1 MNKRK
6 KGLCQLLACVMVL
19 VMLVSLSP
27 VNVQA
32 ASKVKINKTKTT
44 MYVGTPKTLKITG
57 TTKKVTWKSSNK
69 KIATVSAKGKVTPK
83 KAGTV
88 VITAKVSGKKYKCKV
103 TVKKPCLSATKK
115 TVKAGSTY
123 KLVLHGSKVKKCSST
138 NKSIVTVKKNGK
150 NAVTVKAVKT
160 GNVKIKVQGTNGKS
174 YVCNIKATCSHKWK
188 EVKKWHKPVT
198 HKETKKVLVK
208 DAWDEDVTTKEMHWF
223 CGGCGMD
230 FTAAGYT
237 QDGDYITIHTSSCQG
252 GCSYYFYPVSVT
264 KTVHHDATYK
274 DQEVTVTDKE
284 GYWEVTGYK
293 CSLCG
298 VTKKAH
304 QHNWVAVEHEAK
316 VKPAWTET
324 IHTTETHVVCKKC
337 GYDFTAAGYGDEYE
351 FIAAHCID
359 VCDGSNYGTKRVDVT
374 KTIDHPEE
382 IIEAAYTSYKCPTCG
397 ATKR

>member
-6 KGLCQLLACVMVL
+6 KGLCRLLACMMVL
-19 VMLVSLSP
+19 VMMISLSP

-44 MYVGTPKTLKITG
+44 MYVGTPKTLKVTG

-69 KIATVSAKGKVTPK
+69 KIATVSAKGKVTPR

-88 VITAKVSGKKYKCKV
+88 VITAKVSGKNYKCKV
-103 TVKKPCLSATKK
+103 TVKKPYLSATKK

-123 KLVLHGSKVKKCSST
+123 KLVLHGANVKKCSST
-138 NKSIVTVKKNGK
+138 NKSIATVKKNGK
-150 NAVTVKAVKT
+150 NAVTVKAGKT
-160 GNVKIKVQGTNGKS
+160 GNVKIKVKGTNGKS
-174 YVCNIKATCSHKWK
+174 YVCNIKVTCSHKWK

-208 DAWDEDVTTKEMHWF
+208 DAWDEEVTTKEMHAF
-223 CGGCGMD
+223 CSGCEED
-230 FTAAGYT
+230 LT
-237 QDGDYITIHTSSCQG
+237 DKSDEYIVTHILECQG
-252 GCSYYFYPVSVT
+252 GTSYYSYPVSVT

-298 VTKKAH
+298 ATKKEH
-304 QHNWVAVEHEAK
+304 EHNWVAVKHEAK

-324 IHTTETHVVCKKC
+324 VYTTETHIVCKKC
-337 GYDFTAAGYGDEYE
+337 GYDFTATGHGDDYD
-351 FIAAHCID
+351 FITEHCLD
-359 VCDGSNYGTKRVDVT
+359 VCDGSNYGTKKVDVP
-374 KTIDHPEE
+374 KTINHPEE
-382 IIEAAYTSYKCPTCG
+382 IIEAAYTSYKCSTCG
-397 ATKR
+397 AIQKNK

>member
-88 VITAKVSGKKYKCKV
+88 VITAKVSGKNYKCKV

-123 KLVLHGSKVKKCSST
+123 KLVLHGTNVKKCSST
-138 NKSIVTVKKNGK
+138 NKSIATVKKSGK

-160 GNVKIKVQGTNGKS
+160 GNVKIEVQGTNGKS
-174 YVCNIKATCSHKWK
+174 YLCNVKIKCAKHTWK
-188 EVKKWHKPVT
+188 DVTKHHDAVT
-198 HKETKKVLVK
+198 HKESVKIK
-208 DAWDEDVTTKEMHWF
+208 DAWDEEVTDTVRHWF
-223 CGGCGMD
+223 CGGCNMD
-230 FTAAGYT
+230 FTAAGFSI
-237 QDGDYITIHTSSCQG
+237 DAITIHVLECQG
-252 GCSYYFYPVSVT
+252 GCNYYDDFVPVT
-264 KTVHHDATYK
+264 KTVHHDAVYEDRTI
-274 DQEVTVTDKE
+274 TDKE
-284 GYWEVTGYK
+284 
-293 CSLCG
+293 
-298 VTKKAH
+298 
-304 QHNWVAVEHEAK
+304 
-316 VKPAWTET
+316 AW
-324 IHTTETHVVCKKC
+324 
-337 GYDFTAAGYGDEYE
+337 DEYLYSE
-351 FIAAHCID
+351 C
-359 VCDGSNYGTKRVDVT
+359 T
-374 KTIDHPEE
+374 
-382 IIEAAYTSYKCPTCG
+382 TCG
-397 ATKR
+397 AIQKNK

>member
-1 MNKRK
+1 MNQKRK
-6 KGLCQLLACVMVL
+6 GLYQLLACLMVL

-138 NKSIVTVKKNGK
+138 NKSIATVKKNGK

-174 YVCNIKATCSHKWK
+174 YVCNVNVKCNHTWK
-188 EVKKWHKPVT
+188 KVTKHHDAIT
-198 HKETKKVLVK
+198 HKETKSVKIK
-208 DAWDEDVTTKEMHWF
+208 DAWDEEVTNTVRHWF
-223 CGGCGMD
+223 CAGCGIDLTIKYGSADNED
-230 FTAAGYT
+230 FIMHVLY
-237 QDGDYITIHTSSCQG
+237 CQG
-252 GCSYYFYPVSVT
+252 GSSYYSDFVPVT
-264 KTVHHDATYK
+264 ETVHHDAVYEDRTI
-274 DQEVTVTDKE
+274 TVTDKE
-284 GYWEVTGYK
+284 
-293 CSLCG
+293 
-298 VTKKAH
+298 
-304 QHNWVAVEHEAK
+304 
-316 VKPAWTET
+316 AWTEHWKECT
-324 IHTTETHVVCKKC
+324 
-337 GYDFTAAGYGDEYE
+337 
-351 FIAAHCID
+351 
-359 VCDGSNYGTKRVDVT
+359 
-374 KTIDHPEE
+374 
-382 IIEAAYTSYKCPTCG
+382 TCG
-397 ATKR
+397 AIEK

>member
-6 KGLCQLLACVMVL
+6 KGLYQLLACVMVL

-123 KLVLHGSKVKKCSST
+123 KLVLHGTNVKKCSST
-138 NKSIVTVKKNGK
+138 NKSIATVKKNGK
-150 NAVTVKAVKT
+150 NAVTVKAVKS

-174 YVCNIKATCSHKWK
+174 YVCNVKITCSHKWK
-188 EVKKWHKPVT
+188 EVKKWHKQVT

-208 DAWDEDVTTKEMHWF
+208 DAWDEEITNTEDHWF
-223 CGGCGMD
+223 CGGCNMD
-230 FTAAGYT
+230 LTAAGYSPS
-237 QDGDYITIHTSSCQG
+237 DNYFIAHIKSCKS
-252 GCSYYFYPVSVT
+252 SYYSCDVPVVET
-264 KTVHHDATYK
+264 IHHDAVYEDRTI
-274 DQEVTVTDKE
+274 TVTDKE

-298 VTKKAH
+298 ATKKEH
-304 QHNWVAVEHEAK
+304 QHNWVAVKHEAK

-324 IHTTETHVVCKKC
+324 VHTTETHVVCKKC

-382 IIEAAYTSYKCPTCG
+382 IIEAAYTSYKCTTCG

>member
-123 KLVLHGSKVKKCSST
+123 KLVLHGTNVKKCSST
-138 NKSIVTVKKNGK
+138 NKSIATVKKKGK
-150 NAVTVKAVKT
+150 NAVTVKAVKP

-174 YVCNIKATCSHKWK
+174 YVCNVKIKCAKHTWK
-188 EVKKWHKPVT
+188 DVTKHHDAIT
-198 HKETKKVLVK
+198 HKETKRVKIK
-208 DAWDEDVTTKEMHWF
+208 DAWDEEVTDTEYHLF

-237 QDGDYITIHTSSCQG
+237 SSDDYIIRHTSSCQG
-252 GCSYYFYPVSVT
+252 GCSYYDNPVPVT
-264 KTVHHDATYK
+264 KTVHHDAVYK
-274 DQEVTVTDKE
+274 DQTITIVDKE
-284 GYWEVTGYK
+284 EW
-293 CSLCG
+293 
-298 VTKKAH
+298 
-304 QHNWVAVEHEAK
+304 
-316 VKPAWTET
+316 
-324 IHTTETHVVCKKC
+324 
-337 GYDFTAAGYGDEYE
+337 DEYL
-351 FIAAHCID
+351 
-359 VCDGSNYGTKRVDVT
+359 
-374 KTIDHPEE
+374 
-382 IIEAAYTSYKCPTCG
+382 YTECTTCG
-397 ATKR
+397 ARK

>member
-123 KLVLHGSKVKKCSST
+123 KLVLHGTNVKKCSST
-138 NKSIVTVKKNGK
+138 NKSIATVKKKGK
-150 NAVTVKAVKT
+150 NAVTVKAVKS
-160 GNVKIKVQGTNGKS
+160 GNVKIKVQGTNGKL
-174 YVCNIKATCSHKWK
+174 YVCNIKVTCSHKWK

-208 DAWDEDVTTKEMHWF
+208 DAWDEEVTTTEGHTF
-223 CGGCGMD
+223 CGGCDMD
-230 FTAAGYT
+230 LTAAGYLSVE
-237 QDGDYITIHTSSCQG
+237 DIGSHVDYCQG
-252 GCSYYFYPVSVT
+252 GSSYYFYPVEVT
-264 KTVHHDATYK
+264 KTVHHDAVYEDRTI
-274 DQEVTVTDKE
+274 TVTDKE

-298 VTKKAH
+298 ATKKS
-304 QHNWVAVEHEAK
+304 
-316 VKPAWTET
+316 
-324 IHTTETHVVCKKC
+324 I
-337 GYDFTAAGYGDEYE
+337 
-351 FIAAHCID
+351 
-359 VCDGSNYGTKRVDVT
+359 S
-374 KTIDHPEE
+374 
-382 IIEAAYTSYKCPTCG
+382 IIG
-397 ATKR
+397 

>member
-1 MNKRK
+1 
-6 KGLCQLLACVMVL
+6 MVL

-32 ASKVKINKTKTT
+32 ASKVKINKTQTT
-44 MYVGTPKTLKITG
+44 MYVGTPKTLKVTG
-57 TTKKVTWKSSNK
+57 TNKKVTWKSSNK
-69 KIATVSAKGKVTPK
+69 KIATVSAKGKITPK

-123 KLVLHGSKVKKCSST
+123 KLVLHGTNVKKCSST
-138 NKSIVTVKKNGK
+138 NKSIATVKKNGK

-174 YVCNIKATCSHKWK
+174 YVCNIKVTCSHKWK
-188 EVKKWHKPVT
+188 KVKKWHKPVT

-208 DAWDEDVTTKEMHWF
+208 ESWDEEVTTKEMHWF
-223 CGGCGMD
+223 CNGCEIDLTVTFGSQDNED
-230 FTAAGYT
+230 FSK
-237 QDGDYITIHTSSCQG
+237 HVLECQG
-252 GCSYYFYPVSVT
+252 GTSYYSYPVAVT
-264 KTVHHDATYK
+264 KTVHHDAVYK

-298 VTKKAH
+298 ATKKVH
-304 QHNWVAVEHEAK
+304 QHNWVAVKHEAK
-316 VKPAWTET
+316 VKPAWREEV
-324 IHTTETHVVCKKC
+324 HTTETHLVCKNC
-337 GYDFTAAGYGDEYE
+337 GYDFTTNGEDDNIEAIIDHSMDICGGAGYGDE
-351 FIAAHCID
+351 D
-359 VCDGSNYGTKRVDVT
+359 VPVIKY
-374 KTIDHPEE
+374 IDHPEE
-382 IIEAAYTSYKCPTCG
+382 IIEAAYISYKCTTCG
-397 ATKR
+397 ATKG

>member
-6 KGLCQLLACVMVL
+6 KGLCQLLACAMVL

-123 KLVLHGSKVKKCSST
+123 KLVLHGTNVKKCSST
-138 NKSIVTVKKNGK
+138 NKSIATVKKNGK
-150 NAVTVKAVKT
+150 NAVTVKAVKP

-174 YVCNIKATCSHKWK
+174 YVCNVKIKCAKHTWK
-188 EVKKWHKPVT
+188 EHTKEHPAVT
-198 HKETKKVLVK
+198 HDVTKRVLVK
-208 DAWDEDVTTKEMHWF
+208 EAWDEEKTTEVKHWY
-223 CGGCGMD
+223 CGGCNMD
-230 FTAAGYT
+230 FTAAGYSPS
-237 QDGDYITIHTSSCQG
+237 DDYITTHILSCQG
-252 GCSYYFYPVSVT
+252 GSSSYFQYVPVT
-264 KTVHHDATYK
+264 ETVHHDAVYEDRTI
-274 DQEVTVTDKE
+274 TVTDKE
-284 GYWEVTGYK
+284 
-293 CSLCG
+293 
-298 VTKKAH
+298 
-304 QHNWVAVEHEAK
+304 
-316 VKPAWTET
+316 AWTEHWKECT
-324 IHTTETHVVCKKC
+324 
-337 GYDFTAAGYGDEYE
+337 
-351 FIAAHCID
+351 
-359 VCDGSNYGTKRVDVT
+359 
-374 KTIDHPEE
+374 
-382 IIEAAYTSYKCPTCG
+382 TCG
-397 ATKR
+397 AIEK